1 MKKTKLITVLL
12 LLAVL
17 ATVFLA
23 TLVACEPK
31 PDGGIS
37 GNHTPSG
44 DPNETPSGSNDDIWK
59 PPTPSGNPGGNT
71 PEIPKYTSKEML
83 NKIIESVE
91 VPEQVLNLDVYVKF
105 ENEDQVTTIN
115 LKGNFYSEVRNELC
129 LAVYQQQK
137 GEADSQRQL
146 VFAVYIVNDKIYIDR
161 ADGTPLIYLSD
172 FDFNYIIQIIE
183 GAGGMVSDLT
193 GSLEQYMGL
202 IDLVFNVLFGVP
214 EVKVGEDG
222 SQSLAMELRLKSLLS
237 NVTTFLPFLP
247 FDIPIDIK
255 PLVNYLA
262 DLI

>member
-83 NKIIESVE
+83 NKIIESE
-91 VPEQVLNLDVYVKF
+91 IGRASCRERVYV
-105 ENEDQVTTIN
+105 
-115 LKGNFYSEVRNELC
+115 
-129 LAVYQQQK
+129 
-137 GEADSQRQL
+137 L
-146 VFAVYIVNDKIYIDR
+146 V
-161 ADGTPLIYLSD
+161 
-172 FDFNYIIQIIE
+172 
-183 GAGGMVSDLT
+183 
-193 GSLEQYMGL
+193 
-202 IDLVFNVLFGVP
+202 
-214 EVKVGEDG
+214 
-222 SQSLAMELRLKSLLS
+222 
-237 NVTTFLPFLP
+237 
-247 FDIPIDIK
+247 
-255 PLVNYLA
+255 
-262 DLI
+262 